1 MCVGEC
7 DGLKKN
13 AQSFAVV
20 GGFGRDVECD
30 PAVGTVERDGAHF
43 LQVAGARACAHG
55 ERRGRVGIV
64 ELVAEVEA
72 EFLCRGKKGV
82 VS

>member
-1 MCVGEC
+1 
-7 DGLKKN
+7 
-13 AQSFAVV
+13 
-20 GGFGRDVECD
+20 
-30 PAVGTVERDGAHF
+30 

-72 EFLCRGKKGV
+72 EFLCRGEKGV